1 MKFQV
6 FLFVTMA
13 TLPNRVVGVFTPI
26 GRAALVNAVGTC
38 LAETSNGGCPTFAT
52 STSNGVMG
60 EWDTAAVTDMS
71 SLFTDA
77 SEFNA
82 DISKWNTAAVT
93 DMSSLF
99 TDASAFN
106 ADISKWNTAAVTDM
120 SSLFTDASAF
130 NADIS
135 KWNTAAVTDMNS
147 MFKGAVV
154 FNAEISAWDTAA
166 VTDMN
171 SMFTDAV
178 EFNADISKWGTAAVT
193 DMNSMFKGAV
203 VFDADISKWGTDK
216 VTNMN
221 FELMFDGAV
230 AFQAKYN
237 CPNTGGIVLNTA
249 NSNCICGKYRCQQ
262 GKDRCFSCSSICFEL
277 IDDVSVAGTTP
288 CVQSAT
294 KVIDNACQCKTDECD
309 VGNFCY
315 YNICSAT
322 GINNVDEFNDYL
334 YNQRL

>member
-6 FLFVTMA
+6 FLLVTMA
-13 TLPNRVVGVFTPI
+13 TLPNRVVGVFTPTDRT
-26 GRAALVNAVGTC
+26 GLKTAVDGCLTLAATGLCPTF
-38 LAETSNGGCPTFAT
+38 ETSNDAT
-52 STSNGVMG
+52 ENPYGAMG
-60 EWDTAAVTDMS
+60 D
-71 SLFTDA
+71 
-77 SEFNA
+77 
-82 DISKWNTAAVT
+82 
-93 DMSSLF
+93 
-99 TDASAFN
+99 
-106 ADISKWNTAAVTDM
+106 
-120 SSLFTDASAF
+120 
-130 NADIS
+130 
-135 KWNTAAVTDMNS
+135 
-147 MFKGAVV
+147 
-154 FNAEISAWDTAA
+154 WDTAA

-178 EFNADISKWGTAAVT
+178 EFNADISKWDTAAVTDMNSMFTDAVEFNADISKWDTAAVT

-203 VFDADISKWGTDK
+203 VFDVDISKWGTDK